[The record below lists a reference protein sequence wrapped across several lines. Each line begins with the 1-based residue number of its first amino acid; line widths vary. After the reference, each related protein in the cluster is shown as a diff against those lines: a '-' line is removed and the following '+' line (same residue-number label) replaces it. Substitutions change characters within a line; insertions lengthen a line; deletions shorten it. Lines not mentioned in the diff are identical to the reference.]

1 MGLCASSTT
10 TNPLAAEAAAA
21 RGEVRVPEDCK
32 TLKKAVERVHKENG
46 LTTIVVGKGKHHI
59 KGDSLEIASAMNIVG
74 DLGVPKSEIV
84 VVGGILFWKGIQGNC
99 HLQHLTLRQAKMFG
113 VYGESSFTMEDVVVE
128 QCRIGVYAYGTG
140 GVGRCTNAE
149 VRQCGWSGVVANR
162 GASIT
167 LIGAKTTVHHNSTKK
182 VTVLYKNYTTGDSDD
197 YGLKVENT
205 MSTDSSSSTIQLV
218 SPLTKQQVSLDN
230 GGGGNWGAGKGGD
243 INQIKTIS
251 EAELEEAVES
261 DTGSIKV
268 LSAEKGEM

>member
-1 MGLCASSTT
+1 MYTWLQTIF
-10 TNPLAAEAAAA
+10 LAYMYYLLQTCIIFLAYY
-21 RGEVRVPEDCK
+21 
-32 TLKKAVERVHKENG
+32 L
-46 LTTIVVGKGKHHI
+46 L
-59 KGDSLEIASAMNIVG
+59 
-74 DLGVPKSEIV
+74 
-84 VVGGILFWKGIQGNC
+84 QNC
-99 HLQHLTLRQAKMFG
+99 VTA
-113 VYGESSFTMEDVVVE
+113 
-128 QCRIGVYAYGTG
+128 
-140 GVGRCTNAE
+140 
-149 VRQCGWSGVVANR
+149 
-162 GASIT
+162 
-167 LIGAKTTVHHNSTKK
+167 KK